1 LLTLRKLRQMKKS
14 TVLHFS
20 KVIVLLVSLL
30 VLSFVGCSKK
40 TPQKTKTQLLTGT
53 WAVTGLRFGNSA
65 NALSSKPVVNPLT
78 IYITSTGNDQGGFVS
93 GGNGTWTLTNNET
106 SLNITSGTNSPAF
119 TLTII
124 SVNATTLVLLY
135 PQGNYPYTDAN
146 GNSST
151 YAYVEVTYTKV

>member
-1 LLTLRKLRQMKKS
+1 MNKS
-14 TVLHFS
+14 ILIHFN

-30 VLSFVGCSKK
+30 VLGFVGCSKK
-40 TPQKTKTQLLTGT
+40 NNPTPQKTKTQLLTGT

-65 NALSSKPVVNPLT
+65 DILSSEPVINPLT

-93 GGNGTWTLTNNET
+93 GGIGTWTLTNNET
-106 SLNITSGTNSPAF
+106 SLNITSGTNNPAF
-119 TLTII
+119 TLTVI

-135 PQGNYPYTDAN
+135 PKGNYAYTDAN

-151 YAYVEVTYTKV
+151 YSYVEVTYTKV

>member
-1 LLTLRKLRQMKKS
+1 MKKS
-14 TVLHFS
+14 TILHFG

-40 TPQKTKTQLLTGT
+40 NNAAPQKTKTQLLTGT

-65 NALSSKPVVNPLT
+65 NALSSKPVINPLT

-106 SLNITSGTNSPAF
+106 SLNITSGTNNPAF

-135 PQGNYPYTDAN
+135 PLGNYAYTDAN